1 MHRKGFRSADSS
13 CKIIHMEN
21 QSLELPYRPCV
32 GVVLVNKGG
41 HVWIGR
47 RLPKWSADKSA
58 FIWQMP
64 QGGID
69 QGEEPR
75 AAAIRELEEETGV
88 QSVDVVA
95 ESSGW
100 LTYDLPDDLLGV
112 ALKGK
117 YRGQTQKWFVM
128 RFRGEDAE
136 IRIEARNG
144 HKQEFDAWRW
154 ARLDELP
161 ELIVPFKRGIY
172 EALVAEFGPL
182 VSGLVSAQIAGIQA
196 VQPQ

>member
-1 MHRKGFRSADSS
+1 
-13 CKIIHMEN
+13 MEPTA
-21 QSLELPYRPCV
+21 LELPYRPCV
-32 GVVLVNKGG
+32 GVVLVNKDGL
-41 HVWIGR
+41 VWIGR
-47 RLPKWSADKSA
+47 RLPKWSEDKSA

-69 QGEEPR
+69 KDEEPR
-75 AAAIRELEEETGV
+75 SAALRELEEETGV
-88 QSVDVVA
+88 QSVDVIA

-100 LTYDLPDDLLGV
+100 LSYDLPDNLLGV

-128 RFRGEDAE
+128 RFHGEDSE

-154 ARLDELP
+154 ASMDELP
-161 ELIVPFKRGIY
+161 GLIVPFKRGIY
-172 EALVAEFGPL
+172 EALVTEFKPL
-182 VSGLVSAQIAGIQA
+182 VRAQAAGSA
-196 VQPQ
+196 